1 MKIYSF
7 IQKLKN
13 VLINSNVLINY
24 DWKEKNIEEIGKL
37 LILLINLI
45 N

>member
-24 DWKEKNIEEIGKL
+24 DWKEKTIEEIGKL